1 LEVRLIT
8 GSDEPYKW
16 SYLPEKAHL
25 FQKHL
30 SKHTLGAYV
39 ELFDEVG
46 RTFEAM
52 AVSYDK
58 ASEASPRPEVV
69 AASFTT
75 KIERLEHR
83 CAVLE
88 ADRVRLIE
96 ERRHWEA
103 QATENCQLKSNAE
116 HEFMISKADLES
128 ARAIIRD
135 LRQQIEASSSM
146 AEESE
151 KQRASSVQELD
162 EVLRVVKSIRS
173 SLCQ

>member
-8 GSDEPYKW
+8 GSDEPYRW

-58 ASEASPRPEVV
+58 AREASPRPEVV

-88 ADRVRLIE
+88 VDRVRLVE
-96 ERRHWEA
+96 EGKHWEA
-103 QATENCQLKSNAE
+103 QANENYQLKANAE
-116 HEFMISKADLES
+116 HELMSTKGDLES
-128 ARAIIRD
+128 ARAIIFD
-135 LRQQIEASSSM
+135 LRQQLKASSSM

-151 KQRASSVQELD
+151 KQRASSVKELD
-162 EVLRVVKSIRS
+162 EVLRVVESIRS